1 MKLILSID
9 ELKAIVAAKYGIS
22 HNFEL
27 EVYTPPK
34 KNSGLAL
41 VRLVFRLQEAGAIPK
56 NSTSIML
63 DSANKIVAIRNFR
76 QFYFDEEKKTISLVA
91 ARDAI
96 NEWEMFVAWVNK
108 NGLPTGTEVDMYC
121 WRKDTNP

>member
-1 MKLILSID
+1 MKLILTID

-34 KNSGLAL
+34 KNSVSLLGLL
-41 VRLVFRLQEAGAIPK
+41 FSLQAAGAIPK
-56 NSTSIML
+56 NPTSIML
-63 DSANKIVAIRNFR
+63 DPANKIVAIRTFR
-76 QFYFDEEKKTISLVA
+76 QFYFDKEKKTISLVA